1 MKRLVLFLF
10 VAVLIVGCATT
21 YYDSEGNPVPKEKM
35 EQLRTAA
42 VKAHLAEHRYRI
54 FVDRMYPMRGPAV
67 YLQNEWGMEVS
78 GDSVGLF
85 LPYFGRVYHV
95 PYGRGGGLTLVE
107 PLTSYK
113 EEPMKD
119 GRRIFMTTRSDFE
132 SYQIVLEVFNNAT
145 VSLVVNPSGKETIS
159 FSGVMELNDT
169 FTPKGHKTSK
179 KRQTTFMK
187 L

>member
-1 MKRLVLFLF
+1 MRRLVLFLF
-10 VAVLIVGCATT
+10 VAILMVGCATT
-21 YYDSEGNPVPKEKM
+21 YYDSEGNPVPKEEM
-35 EQLRTAA
+35 EQLCTAA
-42 VKAHLAEHRYRI
+42 VKAHLAEHRYRV

-67 YLQNEWGMEVS
+67 YLQNDWGLEVS

-85 LPYFGRVYHV
+85 LPYFGRVYQI

-145 VSLVVNPSGKETIS
+145 VSLVISPSEKETIS
-159 FSGVMELNDT
+159 FSGVMELNDA
-169 FTPKGHKTSK
+169 FTLKEHKKSK
-179 KRQTTFMK
+179 KRQATFMK

>member
-1 MKRLVLFLF
+1 MRRLVLFLF
-10 VAVLIVGCATT
+10 VAILMVGCVTT

-42 VKAHLAEHRYRI
+42 VKAHLAEHRYRV

-67 YLQNEWGMEVS
+67 YLQNDWGMEVS
-78 GDSVGLF
+78 GDSIGLF

-145 VSLVVNPSGKETIS
+145 VSLVVNSSGKETIS
-159 FSGVMELNDT
+159 FSGVMELNDI